1 MKKSL
6 VIVVIAFLV
15 LGLVSCAPSSVGQTD
30 VEQDTQDMESS
41 ETKEAETENGEMEV
55 DVPDTLTFSTWG
67 DPTFFESGFTGL
79 KDEYPMYSNVTW
91 EVIPG
96 GEDTNDLL
104 SKFIVDFA
112 AGSWDTMPD
121 IAEMNTTTLGKLV
134 EGDMVV
140 DLTNFI
146 EPYKDQ
152 FSASVIKG
160 VTFDG
165 KIYALPWM
173 PNTAMVW
180 YNSEVFEEAGINPD
194 DIETWNDYLEAGRII
209 KDFNF
214 ADGEQHYIHDA
225 DIGWGPDM
233 QIQMML
239 QQQCS
244 GFFDPDTGELTIDQ
258 DPAFANVMNFWNTGF
273 QEGIFMRIEAWSGQW
288 FSSLSEGIIAS
299 YISANWMD
307 QVIQF
312 DFENA
317 EGKWRAMPL
326 PAWEPGGVRAAFEG
340 NSANLIVLNK
350 PEIKEDLIFAYLKH
364 AFLNE
369 EVTGEI
375 TAEYRL
381 VPAFQPAL
389 SNPYYSEPNP
399 FYGGQVLGELDK
411 QIQNNSTCSF
421 PYTENYSEVMDIIMS
436 ELQNM
441 WAGNQ
446 TPQEA
451 IDNSAEIIRQSV
463 Q

>member
-6 VIVVIAFLV
+6 LILMTLFLIV
-15 LGLVSCAPSSVGQTD
+15 GLVACTQTATEAPAEESGGEEAESPETSEED
-30 VEQDTQDMESS
+30 VE
-41 ETKEAETENGEMEV
+41 
-55 DVPDTLTFSTWG
+55 VPDTLTFSTWG
-67 DPTFFESGFTGL
+67 DPTFFETGFTSL
-79 KDEYPMYSNVTW
+79 KESDPKYADVTW
-91 EVIPG
+91 EVVPG

-112 AGSWDTMPD
+112 AKSWDTVPD
-121 IAEMNTTTLGKLV
+121 LAEMNTTTLGKLV

-140 DLTNFI
+140 DLTEFL
-146 EPYKDQ
+146 EPYRDQ
-152 FSASVIKG
+152 FSASVLEG

-180 YNSEVFEEAGINPD
+180 YHSEVFEEAGINPD
-194 DIETWNDYLEAGRII
+194 DIETWDDYLEAGRVIR
-209 KDFNF
+209 DFEF
-214 ADGEQHYIHDA
+214 ADGEQHFIHDA

-244 GFFDPDTGELTIDQ
+244 GLFDPETGELTIDQ
-258 DPAFANVMNFWNTGF
+258 DPAFANAMEFWNTGF
-273 QEGIFMRIEAWSGQW
+273 EEGIFMPIEAWSGQW
-288 FSSLSEGIIAS
+288 FSALSEGKIAS

-326 PAWEPGGVRAAFEG
+326 PAWEEGGVRAAFEG

-350 PEIKEDLIFAYLKH
+350 PELKEDLVFDYLEH
-364 AFLNE
+364 SFLNA
-369 EVTGEI
+369 EVTGDLL
-375 TAEYRL
+375 AGYFL
-381 VPAFQPAL
+381 VPAFQPAFD
-389 SNPYYSEPNP
+389 NAYYSEPNE
-399 FYGGQVLGELDK
+399 FYGGQLLGDLDK
-411 QIQNNSTCSF
+411 MIQNDSTCSF
-421 PYTENYSEVMDIIMS
+421 PYTENYSESLDIIMA
-436 ELQNM
+436 ELQDM

-446 TPQEA
+446 TPAEA
-451 IDNSAEIIRQSV
+451 INNAAETIRLSIQ
-463 Q
+463 